1 MQYQPIRRGKPP
13 AWEILT
19 WHTVNYSCKHG
30 KGSQVRAESKD
41 VLPEEI
47 LSCLSLGL
55 GGSTSVVCECSWT
68 RGKRD
73 ISAPFQCHL
82 SDDDGPNIRLPEED
96 RSKNMRISDKIQKF
110 WAGKGKG
117 WKLCLEQT
125 LQGEDS
131 CSKALVGM
139 GSNASRCPAYL
150 KASEECV

>member
-1 MQYQPIRRGKPP
+1 M
-13 AWEILT
+13 
-19 WHTVNYSCKHG
+19 VNYSCKHG

-96 RSKNMRISDKIQKF
+96 RSKNMRISDKIQSSGLGKERDGSF
-110 WAGKGKG
+110 AWSRHCREKIPAVRHWWA
-117 WKLCLEQT
+117 WEATPPDDLHT
-125 LQGEDS
+125 
-131 CSKALVGM
+131 
-139 GSNASRCPAYL
+139 
-150 KASEECV
+150 